1 MIYCYKYNNA
11 YQSTIKIKPTDRKS
25 NTYIDPGPW

>member
-1 MIYCYKYNNA
+1 MIYYYKYNNA
-11 YQSTIKIKPTDRKS
+11 YQSTIKIKPIDLKS